1 MVWLRNIIPEM
12 FLSVLGHLATETEA
26 CMGKHLMVSHLYRKC
41 SCGRNNIFIVE
52 ANIKIKIIKTLKTVV
67 ECETGVEERD

>member
-12 FLSVLGHLATETEA
+12 FLSVLGPLATERESH
-26 CMGKHLMVSHLYRKC
+26 MGKHLMISHLYGKC

-52 ANIKIKIIKTLKTVV
+52 VNIKIKIIKTLKTVV
-67 ECETGVEERD
+67 EWETVEERD

>member
-1 MVWLRNIIPEM
+1 M

-26 CMGKHLMVSHLYRKC
+26 RMGKHLMVSHLYRKC
-41 SCGRNNIFIVE
+41 SCGRNNIFIVD